1 MAQAQVAGMVGPR
14 PGGGE
19 ETHQV
24 LRRLLKARLGQGG
37 QPHVLQGQELGSGG
51 EKACLLP
58 TGEDTA
64 AGKLGPPPR
73 LVSTKAGQMPTSNSA
88 VPLLTPQQGTLSYI
102 HTDLHKTVPTSSH
115 LLETAQVHVH
125 TDVGLC
131 SHSSN
136 WRVTLGKGA
145 P

>member
-1 MAQAQVAGMVGPR
+1 MQGNWAPLTPLVP
-14 PGGGE
+14 
-19 ETHQV
+19 T
-24 LRRLLKARLGQGG
+24 KAR
-37 QPHVLQGQELGSGG
+37 
-51 EKACLLP
+51 
-58 TGEDTA
+58 
-64 AGKLGPPPR
+64 
-73 LVSTKAGQMPTSNSA
+73 QMPTSNSA
-88 VPLLTPQQGTLSYI
+88 IPLLTPQRGTLSYI

-136 WRVTLGKGA
+136 WRVTLEKGA

>member
-1 MAQAQVAGMVGPR
+1 MYYR
-14 PGGGE
+14 D
-19 ETHQV
+19 
-24 LRRLLKARLGQGG
+24 RSSGQGERKPVCSP
-37 QPHVLQGQELGSGG
+37 QVRIQVQGNW
-51 EKACLLP
+51 APLP
-58 TGEDTA
+58 
-64 AGKLGPPPR
+64 P

-88 VPLLTPQQGTLSYI
+88 IPLLTPQRGTLSYI